1 MRITSCLVG
10 DHAQMMSTERE
21 RGREEGHKILTIR
34 ELKVNLV
41 LTGTDRLGGVLK
53 IWLTSY

>member
-1 MRITSCLVG
+1 
-10 DHAQMMSTERE
+10 MMSTERE
-21 RGREEGHKILTIR
+21 REEGHKILTIR

>member
-1 MRITSCLVG
+1 
-10 DHAQMMSTERE
+10 MMSTERE

-41 LTGTDRLGGVLK
+41 LTGTDRLGTGPKNLADVILV
-53 IWLTSY
+53 